1 MIMLYFDRKWLIF
14 STGLDLVETSRI
26 ISGASS
32 EEQIESMLAA
42 KGQKYLKRYRTLKQY
57 TELTKKGEVKESII
71 PIITALPCV
80 GKTTIAREVAT
91 RFGIGDVMG
100 GDAIRASYRDL
111 ISKDEHPE
119 FFCSI
124 YGAWQYVGDRKE
136 TKENIILGFY
146 KQAEIMNKLM
156 ERIVAD
162 RGIRDGESMVIEYL
176 HFLPSQY
183 DPEVLRHPSVI
194 PIVLM
199 LKSEEIH
206 KKRISQR
213 DFVTHLKGNS
223 SRLFDALD
231 KYRMMQDVQ
240 IKDAKKMGVPV
251 VATDDYYEAL
261 DKVLDIIFER
271 VENIIRIKSVDH
283 DHIAAIKK
291 AKEERTLNPEG
302 KK

>member
-1 MIMLYFDRKWLIF
+1 MLYFDKKSLVL
-14 STGLDLVETSRI
+14 STGLNLEETSRI
-26 ISGASS
+26 ISAASS
-32 EEQIESMLAA
+32 EKDIEGMLAK
-42 KGQKYLKRYRTLKQY
+42 KGEKYLKRYRLFREY
-57 TELTKKGEVKESII
+57 RELTRKGEVKESII

-80 GKTTIAREVAT
+80 GKTTIAREIAT
-91 RFGIGDVMG
+91 RLAIGDVMG

-111 ISKDEHPE
+111 IDKEQHPE

-183 DPEVLRHPSVI
+183 DREVLKHPSVI

-206 KKRISQR
+206 KKRISER

-231 KYRMMQDVQ
+231 KYRMMQEVQ
-240 IKDAKKMGVPV
+240 IQDAKKMGVPV

-271 VENIIRIKSVDH
+271 IEKIISIKSFGH
-283 DHIAAIKK
+283 DHIEAIKR
-291 AKEERTLNPEG
+291 AKDERILNPDG

>member
-1 MIMLYFDRKWLIF
+1 MLYFDEKSLVF
-14 STGLDLVETSRI
+14 SAGLNLQETSEI
-26 ISGASS
+26 ISKASS
-32 EEQIESMLAA
+32 QKEIESMLAK
-42 KGQKYLKRYRTLKQY
+42 KGEKYLKRYRLFREY
-57 TELTKKGEVKESII
+57 NELTRKGEVKESLI

-80 GKTTIAREVAT
+80 GKTTLAREVAT
-91 RFGIGDVMG
+91 RLGIGDVMG

-146 KQAEIMNKLM
+146 KQAEIMNRLM

-199 LKSEEIH
+199 LKSEEIYR
-206 KKRISQR
+206 KRISQR

-223 SRLFDALD
+223 SRLFDALE
-231 KYRMMQDVQ
+231 KYLMMQDVQ
-240 IKDAKKMGVPV
+240 IRDAKKSGVPV

-271 VENIIRIKSVDH
+271 IEKIIKIKSAGH
-283 DHIAAIKK
+283 DHIAAINKVR
-291 AKEERTLNPEG
+291 EERALNPEG
-302 KK
+302 RK